1 MSDPKDGN
9 PEEPIKEGAE
19 PPIEEPVEFDPEASE
34 ELLHEIGNLVPD
46 INMDDDDRFHIG
58 THVFREDR
66 TGLFERVWDAWRD
79 MRASTRRMIEEGPS
93 EARLLF
99 FVLISDL
106 IFFLSWA
113 IKIQVAPTAAI
124 NNMMPEDSAIFLVGA
139 LILRT
144 MTVYVF
150 ALLVALG
157 LKAIGG
163 KGTIK
168 DTRIGIFWGAFVA
181 SPFGLLAAVVTFL
194 MAKAE
199 PAMPFLGNE
208 TVSLMPLWVGLLPY
222 VWFVSAG
229 AAEAHKFKKVFPLF
243 AGLSI
248 ILIVGMMTAIILR
261 ARGVLVFG

>member
-1 MSDPKDGN
+1 MSDPKDGK
-9 PEEPIKEGAE
+9 PEEPIVE
-19 PPIEEPVEFDPEASE
+19 PIETPIEEVADYDADASA
-34 ELLHEIGNLVPD
+34 ELLHEIEDLVPD
-46 INMDDDDRFHIG
+46 IDMEEDDRFHIG

-66 TGLFERVWDAWRD
+66 TGLFERIWDAWKD

-106 IFFLSWA
+106 VFFLSWA

-124 NNMMPEDSAIFLVGA
+124 NDMMPEDSAIFLVGA

-144 MTVYVF
+144 MTVYAF
-150 ALLVALG
+150 AVLVALG

-163 KGTIK
+163 KGTMK

-181 SPFGLLAAVVTFL
+181 APFGLLAAVVTFL

-199 PAMPFLGNE
+199 PMMPFLGNE

-248 ILIVGMMTAIILR
+248 ILIVGMMATLILR

>member
-1 MSDPKDGN
+1 MSDPTEGK
-9 PEEPIKEGAE
+9 PENDPET
-19 PPIEEPVEFDPEASE
+19 PIETPADEPVTYDEQASK
-34 ELLHEIGNLVPD
+34 ELLHEIEELVPD
-46 INMDDDDRFHIG
+46 LDMEEEDKFHIG
-58 THVFREDR
+58 AHVFREDR
-66 TGLFERVWDAWRD
+66 TGLFERIWDAWRD

-113 IKIQVAPTAAI
+113 IKIVVAPNAAI
-124 NNMMPEDSAIFLVGA
+124 VDMMPEDSAIFLVGA
-139 LILRT
+139 LVLRT
-144 MTVYVF
+144 ATVYLF
-150 ALLVALG
+150 ATLVALG

-163 KGTIK
+163 KGSIK
-168 DTRIGIFWGAFVA
+168 DTRVGIFWGAFVA
-181 SPFGLLAAVVTFL
+181 SPFGLLAALITFL

-199 PAMPFLGNE
+199 GFVPIFGNE
-208 TVSLMPLWVGLLPY
+208 TLSLMPLWIGLLPY

-248 ILIVGMMTAIILR
+248 ILIAGMLLTLILR
-261 ARGVLVFG
+261 ARGILDFS